1 MKNKELEK
9 KLNSITSD
17 DLNFTVKEEKEK
29 E

>member
-1 MKNKELEK
+1 MKIKELEK